1 MKRLRIGMIVPSLN
15 TIAEDDFR
23 MYCPPGVAYHVHRL
37 RLRKENGVVTEE
49 SLTRAHLEAAEEA
62 EYLKDMSP
70 DVIAFN
76 CTGASIAYGK
86 DCDTRLAE
94 RMTEVLGVPSTNTMV
109 AVKDALRAVGARR
122 ILQVCPFGD
131 AFLRIEAQSLADAS
145 LDVHRS
151 VSLNFTDAKVAARM
165 EPCEIVD
172 RVLQLID
179 HGTESVF
186 LSCANVRAFEAV
198 RELERT
204 LDMPVVTSN
213 QAMLWGALRLA
224 GWQGAID
231 GAGRLF
237 ADARAVA

>member
-1 MKRLRIGMIVPSLN
+1 MKRLRVGMIVPSLN

-23 MYCPPGVAYHVHRL
+23 RFCPSEVAYHVHRL

-49 SLTRAHLEAAEEA
+49 SLTRAYLEAIDEA
-62 EYLKDMSP
+62 EYLKDLSP

-86 DCDTRLAE
+86 NCDATLADKMTARL
-94 RMTEVLGVPSTNTMV
+94 GIPSTNTMV
-109 AVKDALRAVGARR
+109 AIKQALRVVGATR
-122 ILQVCPFGD
+122 ILHVCPFGD
-131 AFLRIEAQSLADAS
+131 TFSRVEAQSLQDAG

-165 EPCEIVD
+165 EPAEVVE

-179 HGTESVF
+179 DDTQSVF

-198 RELERT
+198 QELERS
-204 LDMPVVTSN
+204 LDMPVITSN
-213 QAMLWGALRLA
+213 QAMLWAVLDA
-224 GWQGAID
+224 VGWHGEIAV
-231 GAGRLF
+231 AGRLF
-237 ADARAVA
+237 ADERMM

>member
-1 MKRLRIGMIVPSLN
+1 MRIGMVVPSLN

-49 SLTRAHLEAAEEA
+49 SLTRAHLEAVEEA
-62 EYLKDMSP
+62 EFLKDMSP

-86 DCDTRLAE
+86 GCDTRLAE
-94 RMTEVLGVPSTNTMV
+94 RMTATLNVPSTNTMI
-109 AVKDALRAVGARR
+109 AVKGALRAVGAAR
-122 ILQVCPFGD
+122 ILHVCPFGD
-131 AFLRIEAQSLADAS
+131 AFSRIEAQSLADAG

-165 EPCEIVD
+165 EPMEIVE

-179 HGTESVF
+179 DGTESVF

-198 RELERT
+198 PELERT
-204 LDMPVVTSN
+204 LNMPVVTSN
-213 QAMLWGALRLA
+213 QAMLWGALQLA
-224 GWQGAID
+224 GWQGSVD
-231 GAGRLF
+231 GGGRLF
-237 ADARAVA
+237 AGEHVLA

>member
-1 MKRLRIGMIVPSLN
+1 MKRLRVGMIVPSLN

-23 MYCPPGVAYHVHRL
+23 RFCPSEVAYHVHRL

-49 SLTRAHLEAAEEA
+49 SLTRAYLEAIEEA

-86 DCDTRLAE
+86 NCDATLADKMTARL
-94 RMTEVLGVPSTNTMV
+94 GIPSTNTMV
-109 AVKDALRAVGARR
+109 AIKQALRVVGATR
-122 ILQVCPFGD
+122 ILHVCPFGD
-131 AFLRIEAQSLADAS
+131 TFSRGEAQSLQDAG

-165 EPCEIVD
+165 EPAEVVE

-179 HGTESVF
+179 DDTQSVF

-198 RELERT
+198 QELERS
-204 LDMPVVTSN
+204 LDMPVITSN
-213 QAMLWGALRLA
+213 QAMLWAVLDAVDWHGEIA
-224 GWQGAID
+224 

-237 ADARAVA
+237 ADERMM

>member
-1 MKRLRIGMIVPSLN
+1 MKRLRVGMIVPSLN

-23 MYCPPGVAYHVHRL
+23 LYCPSDVAYHVHRV

-49 SLTRAHLEAAEEA
+49 SLTRAYLEAIDEA

-76 CTGASIAYGK
+76 CTGASVAYGK
-86 DCDTRLAE
+86 NCDAILAE
-94 RMTEVLGVPSTNTMV
+94 KMSARLSIRSTNTMM
-109 AVKDALRAVGARR
+109 AIKDALRAVGATR

-131 AFLRIEAQSLADAS
+131 TFSRIEAQSLRDAD

-151 VSLNFTDAKVAARM
+151 VSLNFTDAKLAAKM
-165 EPCEIVD
+165 EPAEVVD
-172 RVLQLID
+172 RVMQLID
-179 HGTESVF
+179 DSTQAVF

-198 RELERT
+198 QELEHT

-213 QAMLWGALRLA
+213 QAMLWAVLEA
-224 GWQGAID
+224 IGWRGEIE

-237 ADARAVA
+237 ASEHAV